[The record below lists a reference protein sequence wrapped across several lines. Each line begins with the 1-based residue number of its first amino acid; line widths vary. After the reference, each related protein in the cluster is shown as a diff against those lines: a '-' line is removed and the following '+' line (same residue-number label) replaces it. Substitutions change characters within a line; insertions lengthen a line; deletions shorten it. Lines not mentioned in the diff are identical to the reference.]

1 MLRDPSFW
9 NTRVYRSKNFHLKN
23 IKIFNNRPYKN
34 WTNTDGIDFDS
45 SVDCSVTHAVIHAG
59 DDNLVVKGL
68 DKERL
73 FASENIL
80 FDDVLTV
87 GNSAATKIGTETGVE
102 YFKNITFRN
111 IDVVKCKRALVI
123 NAYDSTYVENVKFEN
138 IFVEEFDFN
147 GTESPRLID
156 FEITDKSWRGCVGNC
171 TINNVRINNVHVGC
185 GLQQVTSQILG
196 KNQEF
201 GVDGVYIHSLKVRNK
216 EIHSLSDL
224 NMKVNEFAKRIIFI
238 NK

>member
-1 MLRDPSFW
+1 M
-9 NTRVYRSKNFHLKN
+9 
-23 IKIFNNRPYKN
+23 
-34 WTNTDGIDFDS
+34 
-45 SVDCSVTHAVIHAG
+45 
-59 DDNLVVKGL
+59 
-68 DKERL
+68 
-73 FASENIL
+73 
-80 FDDVLTV
+80 
-87 GNSAATKIGTETGVE
+87 
-102 YFKNITFRN
+102 
-111 IDVVKCKRALVI
+111 I
-123 NAYDSTYVENVKFEN
+123 NAYDSTRVENIKFEN

-156 FEITDKSWRGCVGNC
+156 FEITDKSWRECVGNC

-196 KNQEF
+196 KNKEF
-201 GVDGVYIHSLKVRNK
+201 GVDGVYIHNLKVQDK